1 MRACRLLP
9 LLVLALLSIVHGA
22 QAQEQPVRIIYPF
35 AAGGSGDG
43 LARLIADKMRQA
55 LDRPVIVENRTG
67 AAGRPAVMAVKNAA
81 PDGSMLLITP
91 IAPMVVYQHVYKNL
105 EYDPIKDFAAVSQIA
120 TFDIAIAVGPK
131 VPVQTLKELVA
142 WAKADPA
149 RASFGSPGAGTLPH
163 FFGLLFARA
172 AGIELRHVP
181 YKGSA
186 AILADLAAGHV
197 PMAITTLSD
206 LVEMQ
211 KAGRI
216 RILATSGAARSPF
229 VPDVP
234 TFREAGFDIEG
245 TSWYGAFAPARTPR
259 ETIDRLSKVMAAA
272 VRVPDV
278 RERFLGWGLQ
288 PTGTS
293 AAEFAAIQKA
303 DSERWAPAVKASGFT
318 AD

>member
-9 LLVLALLSIVHGA
+9 LVAFALLLVVNGA
-22 QAQEQPVRIIYPF
+22 RAQEQPVRIIFPF

-43 LARLIADKMRQA
+43 LSRLIGDKMRAA
-55 LDRPVIVENRTG
+55 LNRNVIVENRTG
-67 AAGRPAVMAVKNAA
+67 AAGRPGVAAVKNAA
-81 PDGSMLLITP
+81 PDGNTLLITP
-91 IAPMVVYQHVYKNL
+91 IAPMAVYQHVYKNL

-120 TFDIAIAVGPK
+120 TFDMAVAVGPN
-131 VPVQTLKELVA
+131 VPATSLKELIA

-149 RASFGSPGAGTLPH
+149 RAAFGSPGAGTLPH
-163 FFGLLFARA
+163 FFGLMVART

-206 LVEMQ
+206 FVEMY
-211 KAGRI
+211 KAKRI

-259 ETIDRLSKVMAAA
+259 ETIDRLSAVMAAA
-272 VRVPDV
+272 VRMPDV
-278 RERFLGWGLQ
+278 RERFQGWGLQ

-303 DSERWAPAVKASGFT
+303 DSERWAAGVKASGFT